1 MNGIENISEK
11 ILADAREKAAQ
22 LLTEAQEEAGEI
34 RVQGEKNAAQ
44 EAASLQSALKTRMA
58 QDAEK
63 ARMAQDLAQRMRLQ
77 VEKQSLVTEVFE
89 RALDTLLHMPEDPYR
104 DLLCSLAVRAAG
116 DGLGG
121 ELMLNKT
128 DRERYGKTVVE
139 EANKKL
145 SQPLVLSDDTAPI
158 VGGVVIRR
166 GQIEINSALDVIVRM
181 LSEQNAFAVSGI
193 LFGQGSE

>member
-22 LLTEAQEEAGEI
+22 VLTEAQEEAGEI
-34 RVQGEKNAAQ
+34 RAQGEKNAAK
-44 EAASLQSALKTRMA
+44 EAASLQSALEMRMA

-77 VEKQSLVTEVFE
+77 MEKQSLVTEVFE
-89 RALDTLLHMPEDPYR
+89 RALDTLLHMPEEPYR